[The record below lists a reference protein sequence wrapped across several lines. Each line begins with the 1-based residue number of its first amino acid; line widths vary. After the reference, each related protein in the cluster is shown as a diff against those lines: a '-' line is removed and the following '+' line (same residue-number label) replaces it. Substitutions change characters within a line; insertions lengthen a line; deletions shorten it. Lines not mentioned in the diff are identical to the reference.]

1 MMIIENARYSV
12 DWEGENNGI
21 FATINGV
28 PMGIPLDPNNSDY
41 IEIMKQVAE
50 GTLTIEDAE

>member
-1 MMIIENARYSV
+1 MIIENARYSV

-28 PMGIPLDPNNSDY
+28 PMVIPLDPNNSDY
-41 IEIMKQVAE
+41 IEIMKQVAD
-50 GTLTIEDAE
+50 GTITIQDAD

>member
-1 MMIIENARYSV
+1 MIIENARYSV
-12 DWEGENNGI
+12 DWDGENNGI
-21 FATINGV
+21 FATVNGV
-28 PMGIPLDPNNSDY
+28 LISIPLDPNNSDY

>member
-1 MMIIENARYSV
+1 MIIENARYSV

-28 PMGIPLDPNNSDY
+28 PMVIPLDPNNSDY
-41 IEIMKQVAE
+41 IEIMKQVAD
-50 GTLTIEDAE
+50 GTLTIQDAD